1 MSSKIKTRNL
11 KSESRHLIFMNVIIC
26 FAISVGLWIAAM
38 EGFLP
43 VSFKDINQFGLKN
56 ILFLNVFFAGGVV
69 FFMYFLEKYSVVISG
84 LYEKILINFLSI
96 LYTFVILSFIN
107 LIIFRSLGRLAIDGV
122 LSGSIFVIMSI
133 ADAINQKIYHN
144 PKRFKRPKLLIL
156 ASDEKNFF
164 RMKRVKYGTL
174 NAYDSWYENID
185 SLSSEELVAFIDNNL
200 DNYDALCILDGLNEF
215 EYNTA
220 VKSAVEKNKDLYIVP
235 NMIDVG
241 KTNASLVRFDD
252 VLTLYMPK
260 KNLSDIEKFLK
271 RAVDIVLGMIGMII
285 VAIPMLVIAICIKL
299 TSPGP
304 VFYTQSRL
312 TENKREFNIYKF
324 RTMIPDAEKLS
335 GPKFAEK
342 NDPRI
347 TPIGKILRAC
357 RLDELPQI
365 INILKGDMSIVGPR
379 PERGVFVEQ
388 FEKEIENYDY
398 RFSVKAGLTSL
409 SHVYGRYS
417 TYIHDRTYYDLFYI
431 THYSLLLDLKII
443 LLTTKTLFLK
453 SAAEGEDDFK
463 QKTTAEVKKEAD
475 LVEK

>member
-11 KSESRHLIFMNVIIC
+11 KTESRHLFFMNVIVC
-26 FAISVGLWIAAM
+26 LVVSFGLWVAALK
-38 EGFLP
+38 GFLP
-43 VSFKDINQFGLKN
+43 VSANDINHFGLKN

-69 FFMYFLEKYSVVISG
+69 FFMYYLEKYSVVISG

-107 LIIFRSLGRLAIDGV
+107 LIIFRSLGRLVIDGI
-122 LSGSIFVIMSI
+122 LSGGIFVLMSI
-133 ADAINQKIYHN
+133 LDAINQKITHN
-144 PKRFKRPKLLIL
+144 PKRYRRPKLLIL

-174 NAYDSWYENID
+174 NAYESWYENID
-185 SLSSEELVAFIDNNL
+185 SMSSEELVDFIDNNL

-220 VKSAVEKNKDLYIVP
+220 VKAAVQKNKDLYIVP

-252 VLTLYMPK
+252 VLTMYMPK
-260 KNLSDIEKFLK
+260 NYISRFDFFLK
-271 RAVDIVLGMIGMII
+271 RFVDIFVSLIGVVIA
-285 VAIPMLVIAICIKL
+285 AIPMIVIALAIKL

-304 VFYTQSRL
+304 VFYKQERL
-312 TENKREFNIYKF
+312 TKNKKKFYIYKF
-324 RTMIPDAEKLS
+324 RTMIPDAEKLT

-342 NDPRI
+342 DDPRI
-347 TPIGKILRAC
+347 TKVGKILRAC
-357 RLDELPQI
+357 RLDELPQLL
-365 INILKGDMSIVGPR
+365 NILKGDMSLVGPR
-379 PERGVFVEQ
+379 PERPVFVEE
-388 FEKEIENYDY
+388 FEKEIDDYDY
-398 RFSVKAGLTSL
+398 RFAVKAGLTSL

-431 THYSLLLDLKII
+431 TNYSFFLDLRII
-443 LLTTKTLFLK
+443 LLTSKTMFMK

-463 QKTTAEVKKEAD
+463 KKTVSEAKEEVNAK
-475 LVEK
+475 

>member
-1 MSSKIKTRNL
+1 
-11 KSESRHLIFMNVIIC
+11 MNITIC
-26 FAISVGLWIAAM
+26 FAVSFVLWLLAINDL
-38 EGFLP
+38 LP
-43 VSFKDINQFGLKN
+43 VSFGDLKKFGIKN
-56 ILFLNVFFAGGVV
+56 ILFLNVLFSAMVV

-84 LYEKILINFLSI
+84 LYEKILINFLSVI
-96 LYTFVILSFIN
+96 YSFVILSFIN
-107 LIIFRSLGRLAIDGV
+107 LILFRSTGRLIIDGI

-133 ADAINQKIYHN
+133 LDAINQKITHN
-144 PKRFKRPKLLIL
+144 PKRYRRPKLLIL

-185 SLSSEELVAFIDNNL
+185 SMSLEELVEFIDANL

-220 VKSAVEKNKDLYIVP
+220 VKAAVQKNKDLYIVP

-252 VLTLYMPK
+252 VLTMYMPK
-260 KNLSDIEKFLK
+260 NYISRFDFFLK
-271 RAVDIVLGMIGMII
+271 RFVDIFVSVIGVVIA
-285 VAIPMLVIAICIKL
+285 AIPMIIIALAIKL

-304 VFYTQSRL
+304 VFYKQERL
-312 TENKREFNIYKF
+312 TKNKKKFFIYKF
-324 RTMIPDAEKLS
+324 RTMIPDAEKLT

-342 NDPRI
+342 DDPRI
-347 TPIGKILRAC
+347 TKVGKVLRAC
-357 RLDELPQI
+357 RLDELPQLL
-365 INILKGDMSIVGPR
+365 NILKGDMSLVGPR
-379 PERGVFVEQ
+379 PERPVFVEE
-388 FEKEIENYDY
+388 FEKEIDDYEY
-398 RFSVKAGLTSL
+398 RFAVKAGLTSL

-431 THYSLLLDLKII
+431 TNYSFFLDLRII
-443 LLTTKTLFLK
+443 LLTSKTMFMK

-463 QKTTAEVKKEAD
+463 KKTVSEVKEEVNTK
-475 LVEK
+475 

>member
-11 KSESRHLIFMNVIIC
+11 KAESRHLIFMNVIIC
-26 FAISVGLWIAAM
+26 FAISVGLWIATM

-43 VSFKDINQFGLKN
+43 VSFKDINRFGHKN

-69 FFMYFLEKYSVVISG
+69 LFMYFLEKYSVVISG

-133 ADAINQKIYHN
+133 ADAINQKITHN
-144 PKRFKRPKLLIL
+144 PKRFKCPKLLIL

-185 SLSSEELVAFIDNNL
+185 SMSSEELVAFIDNNL

-252 VLTLYMPK
+252 VLTMYMPK
-260 KNLSDIEKFLK
+260 NYISRFDFLLK
-271 RAVDIVLGMIGMII
+271 RVVDIFVSLIGVVIA
-285 VAIPMLVIAICIKL
+285 AIPMIIIALAIKF

-304 VFYTQSRL
+304 VFYKQERL
-312 TENKREFNIYKF
+312 TKNKKKFYIYKF
-324 RTMIPDAEKLS
+324 RTMIPDAEKLT

-342 NDPRI
+342 DDPRI
-347 TPIGKILRAC
+347 TKVGKILRAC
-357 RLDELPQI
+357 RLDELPQLL
-365 INILKGDMSIVGPR
+365 NILKGDMSLVGPR
-379 PERGVFVEQ
+379 PERPVFVEE
-388 FEKEIENYDY
+388 FEKEIDDYDY
-398 RFSVKAGLTSL
+398 RFAVKAGLTSL

-431 THYSLLLDLKII
+431 TNYSFFLDLRII
-443 LLTTKTLFLK
+443 LLTSKTMFMK

-463 QKTTAEVKKEAD
+463 KKTVSETKEEVNAK
-475 LVEK
+475 

>member
-11 KSESRHLIFMNVIIC
+11 KSESRHLIYMNVIIC
-26 FAISVGLWIAAM
+26 LAISVGLWIAAV

-56 ILFLNVFFAGGVV
+56 ILFLNVFFAGVVV

-133 ADAINQKIYHN
+133 ADAINQKITHN

-174 NAYDSWYENID
+174 DAYDSWYENID

-252 VLTLYMPK
+252 VLTMYMPK
-260 KNLSDIEKFLK
+260 NYISGFDFLLK
-271 RAVDIVLGMIGMII
+271 RIVDIFVSLIGVVIA
-285 VAIPMLVIAICIKL
+285 AIPMIIIALAIKF

-304 VFYTQSRL
+304 VFYKQERL
-312 TENKREFNIYKF
+312 TKNKKKFYIYKF
-324 RTMIPDAEKLS
+324 RTMIPDAEKLT

-342 NDPRI
+342 DDPRI
-347 TPIGKILRAC
+347 TKVGKLLRAC
-357 RLDELPQI
+357 RLDELPQLL
-365 INILKGDMSIVGPR
+365 NILKGDMSLVGPR
-379 PERGVFVEQ
+379 PERPVFVEE
-388 FEKEIENYDY
+388 FEKEIDGYDY
-398 RFSVKAGLTSL
+398 RFAVKAGLTSL

-431 THYSLLLDLKII
+431 TNYSFFLDLRII
-443 LLTTKTLFLK
+443 LLTSKTMFMK

-463 QKTTAEVKKEAD
+463 KKTVSETKEGVNA
-475 LVEK
+475 K